1 MKSFLAIAVACI
13 LATLA
18 GSLPAKAGTITF
30 GTNNGAQ
37 YESLGTTYDEGG
49 YRFVNPAE
57 LDRWPNGS
65 INDSDPTGSTGL
77 FTNYTSTTTITRV
90 DGTPFDLISMDVD
103 DVYGQGSPNGLLD
116 YQYAFAGGGGG
127 SGSFLV
133 DNVPGFSTI
142 LLNLANLSY
151 FSFTP
156 SGPLVWVQ
164 FDNVVVGGSVV
175 PIPATLPL
183 FASALA
189 ALAWIARRRKVGTGR
204 IDLA

>member
-1 MKSFLAIAVACI
+1 MKSVLAVAAACAFAM
-13 LATLA
+13 LAA
-18 GSLPAKAGTITF
+18 SPPAQAGTITF
-30 GTNNGAQ
+30 GTNNSATH
-37 YESLGTTYDEGG
+37 ERLGKTYVEGQ
-49 YRFVNPAE
+49 YRFVNDIE

-77 FTNYTSTTTITRV
+77 FINYRNTTTTMTKV
-90 DGTPFDLISMDVD
+90 GGGPFDLISMDVD
-103 DVYGQGSPNGLLD
+103 DVYGDGVLTGLLD
-116 YQYAFAGGGGG
+116 YEYAFAGGGGG

-133 DNVPGFSTI
+133 DDVPGFSTI

-156 SGPLVWVQ
+156 SRALDWVQ
-164 FDNVVVGGSVV
+164 FDNVRVGGPLV

-189 ALAWIARRRKVGTGR
+189 ALGWIARRRRTS
-204 IDLA
+204 AAH